1 MADERTPTNP
11 PVKGRRRHLL
21 LLAALLVIV
30 IGGIAAVV
38 AAVVGSGAASTAS
51 LLPTLPP
58 ATPAPTASATPTAS
72 SVPTDAPTPTT
83 TATEPDV
90 AVFLGDSYTQ
100 GWGASEPIVKWTTLV
115 AYDAGWTEVN
125 EGQGGTGYVT
135 TAGVASCGQADCP
148 AYPDRVAGIVAA
160 APDVVVIAGGQNDRW
175 ALATDPALVQAAVD
189 RTFSLLREGLPNARL
204 IAVGPST
211 AEPATTMITDLDG
224 WVRAAADRV
233 GAEYVSLLDP
243 VVIQGAMVASD
254 GVHVNDA
261 GHRAI
266 ADRVLAT
273 VRNRTG

>member
-1 MADERTPTNP
+1 M
-11 PVKGRRRHLL
+11 L

-38 AAVVGSGAASTAS
+38 AAVAGSGAASTVS
-51 LLPTLPP
+51 LVPTLPP
-58 ATPAPTASATPTAS
+58 ATPAPAASATPPAS
-72 SVPTDAPTPTT
+72 AAPTDTPTT
-83 TATEPDV
+83 APTDPDV

-100 GWGASEPIVKWTTLV
+100 GWGASAPIVKWSTLV
-115 AYDAGWTEVN
+115 AYDAGWTEIN
-125 EGQGGTGYVT
+125 QGQGGTGYVT
-135 TAGVASCGQADCP
+135 MAGVASCGQASCP

-175 ALATDPALVQAAVD
+175 ALAVDPELVQAAVD

-243 VVIQGAMVASD
+243 VVIQAEMVVPD

-273 VRNRTG
+273 VLTGAD

>member
-1 MADERTPTNP
+1 M
-11 PVKGRRRHLL
+11 LM
-21 LLAALLVIV
+21 AALLVLV

-38 AAVVGSGAASTAS
+38 AAVVGAGAASTAS
-51 LLPTLPP
+51 LVPTLPP
-58 ATPAPTASATPTAS
+58 ATPAPTASAPPTAS
-72 SVPTDAPTPTT
+72 SAPTDAPPPPTDP
-83 TATEPDV
+83 AV

-100 GWGASEPIVKWTTLV
+100 GWGASNPTMKWTTLV
-115 AYDAGWTEVN
+115 AYAAGWTEVN

-135 TAGVASCGQADCP
+135 MAGVSGCGQDDCP
-148 AYPDRVAGIVAA
+148 TYPDRVADIVAA

-175 ALATDPALVQAAVD
+175 ALATDPELVQAAVD

-211 AEPATTMITDLDG
+211 AEPATAMITDLDG

-233 GAEYVSLLDP
+233 DAEYVSLLDP
-243 VVIQGAMVASD
+243 VVIQSDMVVSD

-266 ADRVLAT
+266 ADRVLDT
-273 VRNRTG
+273 VPTRAD

>member
-1 MADERTPTNP
+1 MAEQRTPTSP
-11 PVKGRRRHLL
+11 PAAGRRRRLVL
-21 LLAALLVIV
+21 MAALLVLV

-38 AAVVGSGAASTAS
+38 AAVVGAGAASTAS
-51 LLPTLPP
+51 LVPTLPP
-58 ATPAPTASATPTAS
+58 ATPSPTASAPPTAS
-72 SVPTDAPTPTT
+72 AAPTDSPTSPTDP
-83 TATEPDV
+83 AV

-100 GWGASEPIVKWTTLV
+100 GWGASNPTMKWTTVV
-115 AYDAGWTEVN
+115 AYAAGWTEVN

-135 TAGVASCGQADCP
+135 MAGVASCGQDDCP
-148 AYPDRVAGIVAA
+148 AYPDRVADIAAA

-175 ALATDPALVQAAVD
+175 ALATDPELVQAAVD

-211 AEPATTMITDLDG
+211 AEPATAMITDLDG

-233 GAEYVSLLDP
+233 DAEYVSLLDP
-243 VVIQGAMVASD
+243 VVIQNDMVVSD

-266 ADRVLAT
+266 ADRVLDT
-273 VRNRTG
+273 VLTRAD

>member
-1 MADERTPTNP
+1 MAEESAPTSP
-11 PVKGRRRHLL
+11 PAEGRRRRLV
-21 LLAALLVIV
+21 LLAALLVLV

-38 AAVVGSGAASTAS
+38 AAVVGAGAASTAS
-51 LLPTLPP
+51 LVPTLPP
-58 ATPAPTASATPTAS
+58 ATPAPTASAPPTAS
-72 SVPTDAPTPTT
+72 SAPTDAPPPQTDP
-83 TATEPDV
+83 AV

-100 GWGASEPIVKWTTLV
+100 GWGASNPTMKWTTLV
-115 AYDAGWTEVN
+115 AYAAGWTEVN

-135 TAGVASCGQADCP
+135 MAGVASCGQDDCP
-148 AYPDRVAGIVAA
+148 TYPDRVADIVAA

-175 ALATDPALVQAAVD
+175 ALATDPELVQAAVD

-211 AEPATTMITDLDG
+211 AEPATAMITDLDG

-233 GAEYVSLLDP
+233 DAEYVSLLDP
-243 VVIQGAMVASD
+243 VVIQSDMVVSD

-266 ADRVLAT
+266 ADRVLDT
-273 VRNRTG
+273 VLTRAD

>member
-1 MADERTPTNP
+1 M
-11 PVKGRRRHLL
+11 L

-38 AAVVGSGAASTAS
+38 AAVAGSGAASTVS
-51 LLPTLPP
+51 LVPTLPP
-58 ATPAPTASATPTAS
+58 ATPAPAASATPPAS
-72 SVPTDAPTPTT
+72 AAPTDTPTT
-83 TATEPDV
+83 APTDPDV

-100 GWGASEPIVKWTTLV
+100 GWGASAPIVKWSTLV
-115 AYDAGWTEVN
+115 AYDAGWTEIN
-125 EGQGGTGYVT
+125 QGQGGTGYVT
-135 TAGVASCGQADCP
+135 MAGVASCGQASCP
-148 AYPDRVAGIVAA
+148 AYPDRVAGIVAS

-175 ALATDPALVQAAVD
+175 ALAGDPELVQAAVD

-243 VVIQGAMVASD
+243 VVIQPEMVVPD

-273 VRNRTG
+273 VLTGGD

>member
-11 PVKGRRRHLL
+11 PAEGRRRQLVLL
-21 LLAALLVIV
+21 GALLVIV

-38 AAVVGSGAASTAS
+38 AAVIGSGAASTVS
-51 LLPTLPP
+51 LVPTLPP
-58 ATPAPTASATPTAS
+58 VTAAPAASAPPTASAAPTDSPTA
-72 SVPTDAPTPTT
+72 APDDT
-83 TATEPDV
+83 DV

-100 GWGASEPIVKWTTLV
+100 GWGASNPTMKWTTLV
-115 AYDAGWTEVN
+115 AHDAGWTEVN
-125 EGQGGTGYVT
+125 QGQGGTGYVT
-135 TAGVASCGQADCP
+135 RAGVAGCGKDDCP
-148 AYPDRVAGIVAA
+148 TYPERVADIVAA

-243 VVIQGAMVASD
+243 VVIQSDMVTAD

-261 GHRAI
+261 GHRAL

-273 VRNRTG
+273 VLSRAD

>member
-1 MADERTPTNP
+1 MAEQRTPTSP
-11 PVKGRRRHLL
+11 PAEGRRRRLV

-51 LLPTLPP
+51 LVPTLPP
-58 ATPAPTASATPTAS
+58 ATPAPTASATPNKTPA
-72 SVPTDAPTPTT
+72 PTDPPTTAPTG
-83 TATEPDV
+83 PDV

-115 AYDAGWTEVN
+115 AYAAGWSEVN

-204 IAVGPST
+204 IALGPST
-211 AEPATTMITDLDG
+211 AEPATAMITDLDG

-233 GAEYVSLLDP
+233 DAEYVSLLDP
-243 VVIQGAMVASD
+243 VVIQSDMVASD

-273 VRNRTG
+273 VLRRAG

>member
-1 MADERTPTNP
+1 MADEHTPTSP
-11 PVKGRRRHLL
+11 PAAGRRRRLL

-51 LLPTLPP
+51 LVPTLPP
-58 ATPAPTASATPTAS
+58 ATSAPTASATPTAS
-72 SVPTDAPTPTT
+72 AAPTDSPTPASPTDR
-83 TATEPDV
+83 DV

-100 GWGASEPIVKWTTLV
+100 GWGASEPIARWTTLV
-115 AYDAGWTEVN
+115 AYGAGWTEVN
-125 EGQGGTGYVT
+125 QGQGGTGYVT
-135 TAGVASCGQADCP
+135 TAGVASCGQDDCP
-148 AYPDRVAGIVAA
+148 TYPDRVADIVAA

-211 AEPATTMITDLDG
+211 AEPATAMITELDG

-233 GAEYVSLLDP
+233 DAEYVSLLDP
-243 VVIQGAMVASD
+243 VVIQSDMVAPD

-273 VRNRTG
+273 VLARAS

>member
-1 MADERTPTNP
+1 MAEQRTPTSP
-11 PVKGRRRHLL
+11 PAAGRRRRLV
-21 LLAALLVIV
+21 LLAALLVLV

-38 AAVVGSGAASTAS
+38 AAVVGAGAASTAS
-51 LLPTLPP
+51 LVPTLPP
-58 ATPAPTASATPTAS
+58 ATPAPTASAPPTAS
-72 SVPTDAPTPTT
+72 AAPTDSPTSPTDP
-83 TATEPDV
+83 AV

-100 GWGASEPIVKWTTLV
+100 GWGASNPTMKWTTVV
-115 AYDAGWTEVN
+115 AYAAGWTEVN

-135 TAGVASCGQADCP
+135 MAGVASCGQDDCP
-148 AYPDRVAGIVAA
+148 AYPDRVADIVAA

-175 ALATDPALVQAAVD
+175 ALATDPELVQAAVD

-211 AEPATTMITDLDG
+211 AEPATAMITDLDG

-233 GAEYVSLLDP
+233 DAEYVSLLDP
-243 VVIQGAMVASD
+243 VVIQSDMVVSD

-266 ADRVLAT
+266 ADRVLDT
-273 VRNRTG
+273 VLTRAD